1 MMFKFYSI
9 SIVLAT
15 ILMVTCVRNVNAQDA
30 NFFSSGETL
39 SQDSRHSSANYNP
52 NNMYY
57 GGYLNMN
64 FSKNYSV
71 IGAQPLIGYKLTP
84 ELSLGTQLSFE
95 YISDSR
101 YYDKQNGSNYGAS
114 IFSRYRITPYF
125 YAHTELALMS
135 YKWFYTD
142 GSDERKL
149 APMIYVG
156 GGISQPIS
164 ENTWLNAQVLFDVL
178 NHENSPYEAWEPY
191 YSIGFGVGF

>member
-1 MMFKFYSI
+1 MTLKYIVVTIILTCFAGFASAQNSGLFKS
-9 SIVLAT
+9 ADE
-15 ILMVTCVRNVNAQDA
+15 VTEDNRQFDRN
-30 NFFSSGETL
+30 
-39 SQDSRHSSANYNP
+39 R
-52 NNMYY
+52 MYY

-71 IGAQPLIGYKLTP
+71 IGAQPLIAYKLTP
-84 ELSLGTQLSFE
+84 EFSLGTQLSYE

-101 YYDKQNGSNYGAS
+101 YYNKQNGSNYGAS
-114 IFSRYRITPYF
+114 LFGRYRITPLF

-156 GGISQPIS
+156 GGFSQPIS
-164 ENTWLNAQVLFDVL
+164 ENTWLNAQILFDVL
-178 NHENSPYEAWEPY
+178 NHENSPYEEWEPY